1 MARLDALRRRLA
13 PVRVRTTLAATAVVA
28 VTLVAAAVVLLLA
41 LRASLVRGLETSAEL
56 RAADIATLLDGGD
69 LEPGGPIPE
78 PSGEE
83 EAAVA
88 QVLDPGGHVFAT
100 SNEIRGRTVA
110 ISDLRP
116 GPGLLLTQVVENPP
130 FDDDDDFVMAA
141 RQAATG
147 EGTYTIYVAASM
159 EDVNELLGAMRTALV
174 VGVPVVLVLV
184 GLTSWLVVGRALRP
198 VESLRSEVAEISAS
212 DAGRRVAEPEVDD
225 EIGRLAR
232 TMNGMLDRLESAS
245 ARQRRFVADASHELQ
260 SPLAS
265 ARAQLEVGLAQAGE
279 TDWPGT
285 ATDVLEEHERMGRL
299 VRDLLFLAHAD
310 EGGPAAPR
318 GPVDLDDI
326 VLSEVARLRS
336 RERVA
341 FDISRVSAGRVRG
354 NHDELTRT
362 VRNLLENAERHAAGS
377 VWVELRGGSEVEL
390 VVADDG
396 PGIPP
401 GDRERI
407 FERFTRLD
415 DARAREG
422 GGTGLGLAIAKEVV
436 EAHGG
441 SIAVVESAVG
451 ARVAVRLPSADGAQ
465 EPAAERVERV

>member
-1 MARLDALRRRLA
+1 
-13 PVRVRTTLAATAVVA
+13 
-28 VTLVAAAVVLLLA
+28 
-41 LRASLVRGLETSAEL
+41 
-56 RAADIATLLDGGD
+56 
-69 LEPGGPIPE
+69 
-78 PSGEE
+78 
-83 EAAVA
+83 
-88 QVLDPGGHVFAT
+88 
-100 SNEIRGRTVA
+100 
-110 ISDLRP
+110 
-116 GPGLLLTQVVENPP
+116 
-130 FDDDDDFVMAA
+130 
-141 RQAATG
+141 
-147 EGTYTIYVAASM
+147 
-159 EDVNELLGAMRTALV
+159 
-174 VGVPVVLVLV
+174 
-184 GLTSWLVVGRALRP
+184 
-198 VESLRSEVAEISAS
+198 
-212 DAGRRVAEPEVDD
+212 
-225 EIGRLAR
+225 
-232 TMNGMLDRLESAS
+232 MNGMLDRLESAS
-245 ARQRRFVADASHELQ
+245 SRQRRFVADASHELQ